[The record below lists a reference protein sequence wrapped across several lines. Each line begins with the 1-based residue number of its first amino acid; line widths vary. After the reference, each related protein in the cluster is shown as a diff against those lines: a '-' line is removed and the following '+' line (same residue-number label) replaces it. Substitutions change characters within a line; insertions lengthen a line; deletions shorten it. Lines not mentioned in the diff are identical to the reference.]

1 MNEDY
6 PGHPESA
13 GPSCGVSG
21 PAGGVCV
28 SGNAC
33 DLHALLSA
41 WQGRASESEST
52 QGNALEMHS
61 QNLEKHITKC
71 MLYITIKRTAETT
84 KRLRYVC
91 YQ

>member
-21 PAGGVCV
+21 PAGGVCA
-28 SGNAC
+28 SGNVC
-33 DLHALLSA
+33 DLRAPLSA

-61 QNLEKHITKC
+61 QNLENILKTKR
-71 MLYITIKRTAETT
+71 MLYIEIQRRA
-84 KRLRYVC
+84 
-91 YQ
+91 

>member
-6 PGHPESA
+6 PGHRESA

-21 PAGGVCV
+21 PAGGVCA

-33 DLHALLSA
+33 DLRAPLSA

-61 QNLEKHITKC
+61 QNLEKHIENKMYVIHRNTKNG
-71 MLYITIKRTAETT
+71 
-84 KRLRYVC
+84 
-91 YQ
+91 